1 MTVRKLAAFLLLAC
15 LLAGCAQHADP
26 AEAPRAEPSQ
36 SEPAPTPEA
45 ETTPEPSAPNRDP
58 PQQTASEPP
67 ADEAFVRIRDYIPTI
82 QVDLRYATA
91 DNFTGE
97 VIYDFSDAWLRY
109 GTVCKL
115 ADAQER
121 LLAQG
126 YSLCIWDAFRPAE
139 AQDRLWAVYPDGNY
153 VANPANGYSGH
164 TRGDTVD
171 VTLVTETGEAVELP
185 SGFDD
190 FSARADRDYSDV
202 SDTAAEN
209 ARLLEQI
216 MQDCGFSGYEKEWW
230 HYSDATTYPPEL
242 EFVPPA

>member
-1 MTVRKLAAFLLLAC
+1 MTVRKLAALLLLAC
-15 LLAGCAQHADP
+15 LLAGCTQHADP
-26 AEAPRAEPSQ
+26 AEAPPVEPSQ
-36 SEPAPTPEA
+36 SEPAP
-45 ETTPEPSAPNRDP
+45 TPEPSAPNRDP

-121 LLAQG
+121 LLELG

-171 VTLVTETGEAVELP
+171 VTLVTETGEPVELP
-185 SGFDD
+185 PGFDD
-190 FSARADRDYSDV
+190 FSALADRDYSDL
-202 SDTAAEN
+202 SEPAAAN
-209 ARLLEQI
+209 ARLLETV
-216 MQDCGFSGYEKEWW
+216 MTDAGFQPYFGEWW
-230 HYSDATTYPPEL
+230 HFSDTDAYEVAETPIL
-242 EFVPPA
+242 ESEDDGNA